1 MLVNKLDNVMDKI
14 EEILCTVFTCVMSL
28 AILIQVV
35 NRNTIKLP
43 FPWGEELARYC
54 MVWLTMIGISA
65 GVKKGSHIGVDALVN
80 LLPAGAQRG
89 IRILTSVLVTV
100 IYGYMTVLAVQI
112 TIGIQETGQ
121 VSPAMGVP
129 MFIIYSGLIVGMAF
143 STIRSIQVTAGL
155 ISGKE
160 PVTEEVGGDFL

>member
-1 MLVNKLDNVMDKI
+1 MNKLDNVMDKV
-14 EEILCTVFTCVMSL
+14 EETLCTVLTCVMSL
-28 AILIQVV
+28 AILVQVV

-54 MVWLTMIGISA
+54 MVWLTMVGISA
-65 GVKKGSHIGVDALVN
+65 GVKKGSHIGVDALINV
-80 LLPAGAQRG
+80 LPAGAKRG
-89 IRILTSVLVTV
+89 IQILTNILVTV

-112 TIGIQETGQ
+112 TMGIQETGQ

-143 STIRSIQVTAGL
+143 STIRSIQVTAKL
-155 ISGKE
+155 AAGKE
-160 PVTEEVGGDFL
+160 PAAENAGGDLL